1 MEHAVSFE
9 MTITGI
15 EKGVV
20 DSYIRKHEELIRSG
34 LSAQAYSDG
43 PIGWF
48 DPGRSMRSLQAIRH
62 LAARVQARFDL
73 LVVIGI
79 GGSNRGAVATVDAL
93 APTGTELF
101 FAGDTLSTTRLKKA
115 IRLVRNRNAA
125 LCVIAK
131 DFNTIEPGITFRM
144 LRKELE
150 RKYGSSS
157 NERIIAIGSDGKG
170 QLHDLAQR
178 HQWDFLAFP
187 ADINGRY
194 SVLSTVGLF
203 PMAVAEVDIENL
215 IAGGMAEHQ
224 RLTSLEPLLNPA
236 VRYAAARNLLSRQG
250 SVIEALVIFEP
261 ALEGFARWWVQLFG
275 ESEGK
280 KEGALFPTYFSY
292 SEDLHAIGQYVQEGP
307 RIIAET
313 FLNYTY
319 ESSPLMI
326 EPSKEIQDRFDY
338 LDDRP
343 FDTLNEVVY
352 QAALNAHAS
361 AHRPVLELSSSQPIS
376 AHSLGQS
383 FYFFLFSVYLSSL
396 LLGVNPFTQD
406 GVEGYKK
413 NMYHQLGKEPVW
425 PN

>member
-1 MEHAVSFE
+1 M
-9 MTITGI
+9 
-15 EKGVV
+15 
-20 DSYIRKHEELIRSG
+20 R
-34 LSAQAYSDG
+34 SDG
-43 PIGWF
+43 SI
-48 DPGRSMRSLQAIRH
+48 GRSMRSLQAIRH

-131 DFNTIEPGITFRM
+131 DFNTIEPGITFRI

-203 PMAVAEVDIENL
+203 PMAVAGVDVKNL

-224 RLTSLEPLLNPA
+224 QLTSLEPLLNPA
-236 VRYAAARNLLSRQG
+236 VRYAAAG
-250 SVIEALVIFEP
+250 IC
-261 ALEGFARWWVQLFG
+261 
-275 ESEGK
+275 
-280 KEGALFPTYFSY
+280 
-292 SEDLHAIGQYVQEGP
+292 
-307 RIIAET
+307 
-313 FLNYTY
+313 
-319 ESSPLMI
+319 
-326 EPSKEIQDRFDY
+326 
-338 LDDRP
+338 
-343 FDTLNEVVY
+343 
-352 QAALNAHAS
+352 
-361 AHRPVLELSSSQPIS
+361 
-376 AHSLGQS
+376 
-383 FYFFLFSVYLSSL
+383 
-396 LLGVNPFTQD
+396 
-406 GVEGYKK
+406 
-413 NMYHQLGKEPVW
+413 
-425 PN
+425 